1 MCRFLQLLVSL
12 LFVRSSLCASTSS
25 VSTSTAQTTT
35 PDPCAG
41 SLCLNNATCAGSS
54 SGYTCKCLPGF
65 TGARCEND
73 VDECLHSPCANNALC
88 HNTFGDYTC
97 FCRAGFAGKNCSDP
111 DFCAS
116 NPCQGQGQCHH
127 NVTSFYCDCFHGYS
141 GQTCQ
146 IDVDACLTSP
156 CKNGATCQD
165 LVGDYTCTCPPE
177 FTDKHCQTKID
188 YCDPSPCRNGG
199 TCRLQG
205 VGYVCDCPDDVIGL
219 NCELPIQQMCD
230 GDESFCTCMV
240 DEAPIHVPVPDAFR
254 DDERERYLL
263 TGIIAYPTGLV
274 LGAILCTIFH
284 YLLRPRC
291 CPATKR
297 PSSAVSARS
306 DSSLRDLTFTPPPRY
321 SSLGFRKDTPS
332 QSVI

>member
-1 MCRFLQLLVSL
+1 MSELIVAIRQSNGLNLK
-12 LFVRSSLCASTSS
+12 

-88 HNTFGDYTC
+88 HNTF
-97 FCRAGFAGKNCSDP
+97 DP

-219 NCELPIQQMCD
+219 NY
-230 GDESFCTCMV
+230 
-240 DEAPIHVPVPDAFR
+240 AFR

>member
-1 MCRFLQLLVSL
+1 MSEPIVAIRQSNGLNLK
-12 LFVRSSLCASTSS
+12 

-73 VDECLHSPCANNALC
+73 VDECLHSPCDNNALC
-88 HNTFGDYTC
+88 HNTF
-97 FCRAGFAGKNCSDP
+97 
-111 DFCAS
+111 
-116 NPCQGQGQCHH
+116 
-127 NVTSFYCDCFHGYS
+127 
-141 GQTCQ
+141 
-146 IDVDACLTSP
+146 DVDACLTSP

-219 NCELPIQQMCD
+219 NCELPIQQPLC
-230 GDESFCTCMV
+230 GR
-240 DEAPIHVPVPDAFR
+240 H
-254 DDERERYLL
+254 
-263 TGIIAYPTGLV
+263 GIIAYPTGLV
-274 LGAILCTIFH
+274 LGAILCTFFH